1 MTRPVGHRVVACLI
15 VGLTMVGCSS
25 SAGKAAI
32 SSPGTTITVQSPGF
46 ASPEAAIK
54 DFVDRLKGA
63 ELGRSLGDFAI
74 EENLAGYDG
83 KASEAYL
90 QTLVAFSARMP
101 GADDG
106 SLQVNRWMIQGQAA
120 NQVFRLISSL
130 LAPEVD
136 LDQPTVDPDGSV
148 YNTWASEMKPGRLTS
163 LSITD
168 PVAVPGPAVAAKPEY
183 TKINDTQTKIYGADQ
198 LVDRVWLY
206 EFDGKSYIGGA
217 QLVHFPNGWKILRL
231 GSAYGNTSSSGAVKP
246 GSQADIDAMLTG

>member
-1 MTRPVGHRVVACLI
+1 MAWLI

-25 SAGKAAI
+25 DAPKAANT
-32 SSPGTTITVQSPGF
+32 SQESTTTTQSPGF

-54 DFVDRLKGA
+54 DFADGVRGA
-63 ELGRSLGDFAI
+63 ELGRALGDFAI

-90 QTLVAFSARMP
+90 QALVGLSTRMP
-101 GADDG
+101 GADDA
-106 SLQVNRWMIQGQAA
+106 SLQVNRWMLQGQAA
-120 NQVFRLISSL
+120 NQVFRLVSSL

-148 YNTWASEMKPGRLTS
+148 YSTWASEMKPSRLAT

-183 TKINDTQTKIYGADQ
+183 TKIISTQTKIYGADQ

-206 EFDGKSYIGGA
+206 QFDGKSYIGGA

-231 GSAYGNTSSSGAVKP
+231 GSPYGNMSSSGVVKP
-246 GSQADIDAMLTG
+246 GSQDDIDAMLTG